1 MLGTF
6 IKIPTSH
13 AIEIL
18 GDLGFDFVVIDAEH
32 APFDRGDV
40 DHAVLACRAAGVA
53 SLVRVTDALPPT
65 LMSPLD
71 CGADGVLV
79 PHVCTAEQAREIVA
93 HCRYRGGKRGFANTN
108 RAGRYGGTGLW
119 EHVDNSDGGIS
130 VVAMIE
136 DPEAVEAIDS
146 ICAVE
151 GLDALFI
158 GRGDLTIALGEPG
171 SRAPKVTA
179 ATETIAAAAQRAGKP
194 VIALAPPGEEA
205 DWLKSLG
212 VTVFLVSSD
221 QGFLRQAA
229 AQAYEG
235 YGKMRTD
242 G

>member
-18 GDLGFDFVVIDAEH
+18 GDLGFDFVVVDAEH

-40 DHAVLACRAAGVA
+40 DHAVLACKAAGV
-53 SLVRVTDALPPT
+53 SCLVRVVDALPAT

-79 PHVCTAEQAREIVA
+79 PHVSTAAQAREIVA
-93 HCRYRGGKRGFANTN
+93 ACRYRGGKRGFANTN

-119 EHVDNSDGGIS
+119 EHADAQDGGVS
-130 VVAMIE
+130 VIAMIE
-136 DPEAVEAIDS
+136 DPEALEHIDAIA
-146 ICAVE
+146 AVE

-158 GRGDLTIALGEPG
+158 GRGDLTISLGAP
-171 SRAPKVTA
+171 SPRAPVVVA
-179 ATETIAAAAQRAGKP
+179 ATEKIAAAGVKAGKP
-194 VIALAPPGEEA
+194 VIVLAPPGEEA
-205 DWLKSLG
+205 DWLAGLG
-212 VTVFLVSSD
+212 ATVFLVSSD

-229 AQAYEG
+229 ADALKG
-235 YGKMRTD
+235 YGTMRTA